1 MSKKSASTIPL
12 AKRVAAGA
20 IGAVLSFSMTI
31 PFGATQAIAAE
42 SGATGEKSVTHGAST
57 ASTAKREVVYTKT
70 DATGASGGSYVVNA
84 FETPSKTDIQ
94 DPGTY
99 DKLTNLTTDKKLE
112 QSDGK
117 VDLTTVAGEPFYY
130 QGNLGKDTK
139 LPWKVQI
146 TYRLDGKVVKPSE
159 LAGKDGRRTA
169 GSTSSSRLT
178 ASTTTPPRQ
187 TSPRASCCRRRGRSP
202 TRTSSWT
209 TRATPPSPPAA
220 ATPS

>member
-1 MSKKSASTIPL
+1 MSKTNASTIPL
-12 AKRVAAGA
+12 GKRIAAGA
-20 IGAVLSFSMTI
+20 IGAVLGLSMTI

-42 SGATGEKSVTHGAST
+42 SGTTGEKSVTHGAST

-99 DKLTNLTTDKKLE
+99 DKLTNLTTNKKLE

-130 QGNLGKDTK
+130 QGNLSKDTK
-139 LPWKVQI
+139 LPWTVQI
-146 TYRLDGKVVKPSE
+146 TYRLDGKVVSPSK
-159 LAGKDGRRTA
+159 LAGKSGKLDIELKVDGLDDDSATA
-169 GSTSSSRLT
+169 DFGLFGGFCGRDSGIGPAQR
-178 ASTTTPPRQ
+178 AKTTI
-187 TSPRASCCRRRGRSP
+187 
-202 TRTSSWT
+202 WN
-209 TRATPPSPPAA
+209 
-220 ATPS
+220 